1 MRKTGREGGRNWGKR
16 FNVSTSPW
24 PIHGKVDACRYRHR
38 IRNSP
43 ESDLEDAKKYNLEVQ
58 LSISFESCIHS
69 QEAQEL
75 FLPLSR
81 MEPDLNGFP
90 CPTE

>member
-1 MRKTGREGGRNWGKR
+1 MFRHH
-16 FNVSTSPW
+16 
-24 PIHGKVDACRYRHR
+24 HGLFMAKVDACRYRHR

-43 ESDLEDAKKYNLEVQ
+43 ESDLEDAKKYNLELQ